1 MCIRISDDVSILRCL
16 QYWKVWLWIHV
27 LVSRAALIC
36 LCIIHQISCHISEN
50 LNLYIPLFLLLI
62 IRKCYPGDLGF
73 FFSPSLK
80 MDTPSLYITPVAYV
94 RWIYIYTVH
103 RLLIL
108 NGHKCSS
115 TKWSVQMYDREA
127 AIYTRYSDVT
137 CIGRTMNYI
146 YSRPW
151 INLHRVNCWMRW
163 RYMNC
168 NRDCKR
174 KWYCN
179 IINQ

>member
-1 MCIRISDDVSILRCL
+1 MQLKYLNYIFFKYYTNNLF
-16 QYWKVWLWIHV
+16 KN
-27 LVSRAALIC
+27 RAC
-36 LCIIHQISCHISEN
+36 
-50 LNLYIPLFLLLI
+50 LLI
-62 IRKCYPGDLGF
+62 KKKGNEQTYIIVGHVHQNLRWCQHFEMSPILKSMTMDSCTGEPSGFDMLMYNTSNKLSHFRKSKFVYTSVFITDNPQVLPRWFGF

-127 AIYTRYSDVT
+127 AI
-137 CIGRTMNYI
+137 
-146 YSRPW
+146 
-151 INLHRVNCWMRW
+151 
-163 RYMNC
+163 
-168 NRDCKR
+168 
-174 KWYCN
+174 
-179 IINQ
+179 

>member
-16 QYWKVWLWIHV
+16 QYWNLVWLWIHV

-62 IRKCYPGDLGF
+62 ILKCYPGDLVF

-103 RLLIL
+103 RLLSNTQWSQML
-108 NGHKCSS
+108 KHKVVC
-115 TKWSVQMYDREA
+115 A
-127 AIYTRYSDVT
+127 DVRQ
-137 CIGRTMNYI
+137 GGGYI
-146 YSRPW
+146 
-151 INLHRVNCWMRW
+151 
-163 RYMNC
+163 
-168 NRDCKR
+168 D
-174 KWYCN
+174 
-179 IINQ
+179 